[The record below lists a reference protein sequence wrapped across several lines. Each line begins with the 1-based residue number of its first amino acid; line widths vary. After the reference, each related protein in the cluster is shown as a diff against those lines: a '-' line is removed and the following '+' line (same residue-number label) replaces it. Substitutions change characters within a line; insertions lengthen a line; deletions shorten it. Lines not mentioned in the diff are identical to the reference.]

1 MFAEYV
7 PWMGVVAIL
16 ALLIGVIDLVLHIFS
31 LRYSLNDDDVKE
43 IVKDSINEP
52 NSRIH
57 RAIETVADN
66 AASKRVKNEMFYAGQ
81 KKEPVADTKSATQS
95 APAPAKASEEKPA
108 SVPET
113 QKVDSAKEPVKEIT
127 LPKPVTLFAGSY
139 MNGSFKRVSPTP
151 DDRTIYTITAASEDA
166 PEGVISIDLKAYDKL
181 ANTPDY
187 MAGACIVSGNGSNVR
202 EVKSGTVKRE
212 NGQWIVAEQI
222 EVELY

>member
-1 MFAEYV
+1 
-7 PWMGVVAIL
+7 MGLAVILALIIGVINL
-16 ALLIGVIDLVLHIFS
+16 ALLIWLLTRPY
-31 LRYSLNDDDVKE
+31 LDDEEVKDIVKE
-43 IVKDSINEP
+43 SMERPNGRLREVVDSLAQ
-52 NSRIH
+52 S
-57 RAIETVADN
+57 
-66 AASKRVKNEMFYAGQ
+66 AAAKKVKNELFYASQ

-95 APAPAKASEEKPA
+95 APAPAKASEEKAA